1 MLNLMAMGYE
11 RDVVVRAL
19 HASFNNPERA
29 ADYLINVSS
38 YTRREEGGVPVLWE
52 GRPYVSLVLIGGKAE
67 PIHYSKLPIYSSKLL
82 IHCSELLIHCSKLL
96 IHCSKLLI
104 HCSELVVCELC
115 P

>member
-38 YTRREEGGVPVLWE
+38 YTRREEGGVPVLWGGKE
-52 GRPYVSLVLIGGKAE
+52 AMCDFVPCPDRRGRLYVPLVLIGGKAV
-67 PIHYSKLPIYSSKLL
+67 
-82 IHCSELLIHCSKLL
+82 CSP
-96 IHCSKLLI
+96 
-104 HCSELVVCELC
+104 C
-115 P
+115 PDRREGRMFPLS

>member
-38 YTRREEGGVPVLWE
+38 YTRREEGGGRREEGGVPVSVLWGGKEAMCDFAPCPDRRE
-52 GRPYVSLVLIGGKAE
+52 GR
-67 PIHYSKLPIYSSKLL
+67 
-82 IHCSELLIHCSKLL
+82 CSP
-96 IHCSKLLI
+96 
-104 HCSELVVCELC
+104 C
-115 P
+115 PDRREGHMFPLS